1 MMWKG
6 SGVCLDTGSG
16 GLEVALVRGGVPR
29 QESYRPPEKI
39 EKNTCIFPV
48 HLIIYQSMLF
58 SQILRARRFKHG
70 QMRVLR

>member
-1 MMWKG
+1 M
-6 SGVCLDTGSG
+6 CLDIGSG
-16 GLEVALVRGGVPR
+16 GLEVVLVLDGAPG
-29 QESYRPPEKI
+29 QESCRPPEKI

-58 SQILRARRFKHG
+58 NQILRARRFKHG